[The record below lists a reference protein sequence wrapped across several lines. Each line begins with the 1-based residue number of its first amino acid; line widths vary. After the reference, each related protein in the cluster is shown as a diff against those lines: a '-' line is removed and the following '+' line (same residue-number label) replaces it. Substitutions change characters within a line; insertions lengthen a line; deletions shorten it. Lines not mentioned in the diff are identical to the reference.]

1 MVGVCQFV
9 VFYARHTAIMKYSC
23 SWSPCRTNITSKIL
37 PPRISDGSWGA
48 IYSSEITVDQESNRF
63 TLWKNDHI
71 LWSHSFF
78 LKQWKL
84 FAYFYQNWLSC
95 KVHCGQGENDWC
107 QVFTNGSNLSKFFW
121 CHPPVVKSFA
131 LLPALPCMSGWKMES
146 GGKGLGEA
154 GRGWYCPAALQGLLW
169 SRCWC
174 CMVQF
179 VVDAIWRG
187 NVTHA
192 PSS

>member
-95 KVHCGQGENDWC
+95 N
-107 QVFTNGSNLSKFFW
+107 
-121 CHPPVVKSFA
+121 
-131 LLPALPCMSGWKMES
+131 
-146 GGKGLGEA
+146 
-154 GRGWYCPAALQGLLW
+154 
-169 SRCWC
+169 RCWKVSELC
-174 CMVQF
+174 SPWPHVPCLADEISLIVSICSHWLNFSDQPT
-179 VVDAIWRG
+179 IL
-187 NVTHA
+187 
-192 PSS
+192 S